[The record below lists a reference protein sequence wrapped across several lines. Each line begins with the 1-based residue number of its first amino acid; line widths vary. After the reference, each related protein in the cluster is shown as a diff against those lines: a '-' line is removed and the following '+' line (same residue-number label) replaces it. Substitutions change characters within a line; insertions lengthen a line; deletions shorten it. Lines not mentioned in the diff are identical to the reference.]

1 MGQHEKDAKYE
12 VEMHEV
18 MPEKGIDSVAV
29 EKDAFG
35 ARKKIDPKE
44 IKLVRKLDTYI
55 MVSQV
60 ALLDMQHA
68 HAHAT

>member
-1 MGQHEKDAKYE
+1 
-12 VEMHEV
+12 MHEV
-18 MPEKGIDSVAV
+18 MPEKGIDGVAV

-55 MVSQV
+55 MVSHQR
-60 ALLDMQHA
+60 
-68 HAHAT
+68 